1 MTVNKIAGIS
11 VSALA
16 AFMLATTAVA
26 HDGENVATG
35 HKGGKVV
42 DSWGNCIISVSGND
56 LCSPAPEPE
65 PEPKFVKECKNIK
78 KCTPVN
84 ITMNKSLAGDTT
96 FGYNK
101 DFLTAAGESELARLV
116 GSLRGV
122 SVRSIS
128 IIGHTDA
135 CGSESYNQALS
146 ERRAATVA
154 NFLVANG
161 VNGAVISAQGMGE
174 TQAKKVPCKSYTN
187 AERESDRRVD
197 IRIAGTGSG
206 GTKQNCTTQMV
217 CKDVP
222 APAAK

>member
-56 LCSPAPEPE
+56 LCSPAPE